1 MRDVL
6 DHTATNNR
14 SSFQVVANCKRSALN
29 GRYPPVHFGKAN
41 SYLESN
47 KPATKLL
54 LKDNRIA
61 KSNFVMKNKRSI
73 LLQRGEITMKIQ
85 PKLRSRTA
93 TVTRYLFPVTVR
105 CCFALLLCSLIPRA
119 GRAQTLTTLENFSGT
134 NGASP
139 YFAPLVQG
147 SDGNL

>member
-1 MRDVL
+1 
-6 DHTATNNR
+6 
-14 SSFQVVANCKRSALN
+14 
-29 GRYPPVHFGKAN
+29 
-41 SYLESN
+41 
-47 KPATKLL
+47 
-54 LKDNRIA
+54 
-61 KSNFVMKNKRSI
+61 
-73 LLQRGEITMKIQ
+73 MKIQ

-147 SDGNL
+147 SDGNLYGTTSAGGAHGQGSVFKVTPTGTVATLYSFCAKSRCADGSTPQGTNCSGLKRLAALGNR